1 MPLNVG
7 LEDFRASTTSQN
19 NSTSHL
25 PFCCENRYMS
35 DIRKEKLRIARP
47 CGAVGSEL
55 MENVVFGGQQDE
67 LAEQSADDRPW
78 HHTLGNRRR

>member
-1 MPLNVG
+1 
-7 LEDFRASTTSQN
+7 
-19 NSTSHL
+19 
-25 PFCCENRYMS
+25 MS